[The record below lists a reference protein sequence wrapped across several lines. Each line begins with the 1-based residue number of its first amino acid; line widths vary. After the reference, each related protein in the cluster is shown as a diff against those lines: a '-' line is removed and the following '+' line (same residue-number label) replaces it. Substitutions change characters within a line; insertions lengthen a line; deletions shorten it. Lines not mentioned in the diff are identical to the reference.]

1 MVFFTKVQKSSRRF
15 FLKYD
20 TGSILTLTVGVKRDW
35 GQKISPKK
43 KKVNEIEYMGKKKIN
58 GQFIFGRIKK

>member
-1 MVFFTKVQKSSRRF
+1 MVFFEKVQKSSRRF

-43 KKVNEIEYMGKKKIN
+43 KKIHNNTLARKMNIVDIISKYL
-58 GQFIFGRIKK
+58 F